1 MNELNTYQNESLTE
15 KQAEAKSLHR
25 EIMAN
30 GQLAA
35 NYLVDFCMGLKRMRD
50 EKLYI
55 ELGYNSFDDYAEQAV
70 GIKQRMAYQ
79 YISAYEK
86 LGSTFLQSNARAGIT
101 KLALITKLPPAE
113 RVEIAENGLENVSV
127 RELNEK
133 IRELNEAQEQLSLLK
148 TEKEEDKEALSEQE
162 VVIKTLKEEI
172 EALQLE
178 LSEREKDSEAV
189 EARIRARALN
199 EAAAQRDVWEQ
210 KARSDERLKLEKKAD
225 ENAKALEEQHRAEL
239 EKLRSENQK
248 ALEALS
254 SEKEQFRQ
262 RMAELEKQQKLPT
275 DDPACLKFQFYY
287 DELKNTVHS
296 LMSAADEIKDTETAD
311 RFRFAAGKY
320 LNIVRDKLIGKER
333 NL

>member
-1 MNELNTYQNESLTE
+1 MVFKPL
-15 KQAEAKSLHR
+15 
-25 EIMAN
+25 I
-30 GQLAA
+30 
-35 NYLVDFCMGLKRMRD
+35 
-50 EKLYI
+50 
-55 ELGYNSFDDYAEQAV
+55 
-70 GIKQRMAYQ
+70 
-79 YISAYEK
+79 
-86 LGSTFLQSNARAGIT
+86 LQSNARAGIT

-189 EARIRARALN
+189 EARIRAEALN
-199 EAAAQRDVWEQ
+199 EAAAQRNTWEQ
-210 KARSDERLKLEKKAD
+210 EVRSDERAKSEKKA
-225 ENAKALEEQHRAEL
+225 EEIAKKTLEEQHRAEL

-296 LMSAADEIKDTETAD
+296 LMSAADEIKDNETAD

-320 LNIVRDKLIGKER
+320 LNIVRDKLTGNEKEA
-333 NL
+333 